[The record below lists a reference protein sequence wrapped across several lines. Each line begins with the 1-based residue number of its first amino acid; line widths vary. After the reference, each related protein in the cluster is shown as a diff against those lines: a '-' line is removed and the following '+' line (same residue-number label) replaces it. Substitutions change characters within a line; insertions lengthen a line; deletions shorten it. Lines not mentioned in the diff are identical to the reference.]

1 MTQNQQIIERDFYW
15 TRQITVSDVLKFF
28 GISMLSN
35 FAAYYY
41 VVCCNSLTAVFG
53 GMATYVLLQALLTIP
68 LTIFLPPFLM
78 KLYIRSAVPKLYSL
92 ADDPQKW
99 YIKAARLMAVPEI
112 IRFLAGILPVSF
124 LNYGVLTSPVT
135 YCLYSLLYITPLD
148 KYDDVLLNGN
158 AGVMDTVVFLLIYVL
173 YYAVYEY
180 VTAKKFRK
188 EVFRHNVYLEGC
200 LNEKLREQSYK
211 NYR

>member
-15 TRQITVSDVLKFF
+15 TKHITASDSLKFF

-35 FAAYYY
+35 FMAYYY
-41 VVCCNSLTAVFG
+41 VVCCNSLISVFE
-53 GMATYVLLQALLTIP
+53 GMAAYVLLQALMTIP

-78 KLYIRSAVPKLYSL
+78 KFYIRSAVPKLYSL

-99 YIKAARLMAVPEI
+99 YRKAAKLMAVPEI

-135 YCLYSLLYITPLD
+135 YCLYSLLYITPFD
-148 KYDDVLLNGN
+148 KYNEVLLNGN
-158 AGVMDTVVFLLIYVL
+158 IGVMDTIVFLLIYVL
-173 YYAVYEY
+173 YYGIYEY
-180 VTAKKFRK
+180 VIVKKFRK

-200 LNEKLREQSYK
+200 LSEKLKVISYK
-211 NYR
+211 